1 MVIDILHRWNVKG
14 GGEVK
19 GAEVEVEERWGRK
32 CGFIMIHDHH
42 VTLHST
48 HWDTLTFLMLMADN
62 PSDIW
67 LPLTVTRTHQTF

>member
-1 MVIDILHRWNVKG
+1 
-14 GGEVK
+14 
-19 GAEVEVEERWGRK
+19 
-32 CGFIMIHDHH
+32 MIHDHH